1 MRGSRLDGETGV
13 NGQSIGGRWRRRG
26 IGRGSTKLA
35 LPELGSAGTRQRAER
50 RCGTIIS
57 DSGGYM

>member
-13 NGQSIGGRWRRRG
+13 NGQSIGRRWRRRG

-35 LPELGSAGTRQRAER
+35 LPELGSAGTRQRAEERAER
-50 RCGTIIS
+50 R
-57 DSGGYM
+57 